1 MSPVSSVHLNRNL
14 MNKKVQK
21 SVRLKCKQDREKES
35 IPKSLIF
42 VLFTIKAY
50 FSYSD
55 KNELKMLSWFLR
67 QRAKLFIFLSSDM
80 MIKTKL
86 GICWKCHGF
95 RCFKITVKY
104 SYNYFI
110 PYHKNIYSILR
121 ILMFLCLDKE
131 IYNFWEQV
139 SFRNR

>member
-21 SVRLKCKQDREKES
+21 SVRPKCKQDREKES

-42 VLFTIKAY
+42 VLFTIQAY
-50 FSYSD
+50 FSDSD
-55 KNELKMLSWFLR
+55 KNELKMLSWFLS
-67 QRAKLFIFLSSDM
+67 QRAKIFIFLSSDM

-86 GICWKCHGF
+86 GICWKCHPVYCGF

-110 PYHKNIYSILR
+110 HYHKNIYSILR

-131 IYNFWEQV
+131 INNFW
-139 SFRNR
+139 